1 LQEVKNREPARAT
14 QARIVIFFI
23 RYSFGLRNNPSFVNG
38 NSTNGINHVHICNQN
53 LINGRFFL
61 LTVLLQNT
69 TFGASRRLV
78 LLSSIFDLP
87 LRSNSKFMFGL
98 RRFIVFNRLWIAIAL
113 IALGIYLGV
122 SVTWWLG
129 WLPIFVAI
137 LMVVA
142 HFLVGPVT
150 IIQRYIEE
158 GDVEGAQKIL
168 SKVKYPNLLYKPV
181 RSAYYMLKANFSTM
195 SDDLDLAESELKKG
209 LAAGTADKDF
219 QGTALLQL
227 GSIAYRKGNMKE
239 AYEHLRKAVQ
249 SGLPDADSNAT
260 AYLQLASI
268 CLQRRD
274 FKGSKFYFTKA
285 KAAKPKNEQII
296 EQLNEMKKY
305 MSRIPG

>member
-1 LQEVKNREPARAT
+1 MVFPVQSAAPASCRA
-14 QARIVIFFI
+14 ALIV
-23 RYSFGLRNNPSFVNG
+23 
-38 NSTNGINHVHICNQN
+38 
-53 LINGRFFL
+53 
-61 LTVLLQNT
+61 
-69 TFGASRRLV
+69 
-78 LLSSIFDLP
+78 LP
-87 LRSNSKFMFGL
+87 LRSNFNPFMFAL
-98 RRFIVFNRLWIAIAL
+98 RRFIVFNRLGIAVVML
-113 IALGIYLGV
+113 ALGFLLGFK
-122 SVTWWLG
+122 VTWWLG
-129 WLPIFVAI
+129 WLPMLIAV

-142 HFLVGPVT
+142 HFMVGPVT
-150 IIQRYIEE
+150 IMQRYIEE

-168 SKVKYPNLLYKPV
+168 KKVKYPNLLYKPI

-195 SDDLDLAESELKKG
+195 GEDLDAAEAELRKG
-209 LAAGTADKDF
+209 LEAGSADKDF

-274 FKGSKFYFTKA
+274 FKGSKFYYGKA
-285 KAAKPKNEQII
+285 KAAKPKNEQIV

>member
-1 LQEVKNREPARAT
+1 
-14 QARIVIFFI
+14 
-23 RYSFGLRNNPSFVNG
+23 
-38 NSTNGINHVHICNQN
+38 
-53 LINGRFFL
+53 
-61 LTVLLQNT
+61 
-69 TFGASRRLV
+69 
-78 LLSSIFDLP
+78 
-87 LRSNSKFMFGL
+87 MFAL

-113 IALGIYLGV
+113 LALGFYLGFE
-122 SVTWWLG
+122 VTWWLG
-129 WLPIFVAI
+129 WLPMLIAV

-142 HFLVGPVT
+142 HFMVGPVT
-150 IIQRYIEE
+150 IMQRYVEA

-168 SKVKYPNLLYKPV
+168 SRVKYPNLLYKPI

-195 SDDLDLAESELKKG
+195 NEDLDLAEAELRKG
-209 LAAGTADKDF
+209 LAAGVADKDF

-227 GSIAYRKGNMKE
+227 GSISYRKGNMKE

-274 FKGSKFYFTKA
+274 FKGSKYYFSKA

-305 MSRIPG
+305 MARIPG